1 MAGSSLLL
9 DLRFFLIL
17 ALVVATR
24 TNALSQFVDP
34 DNASV
39 WDLATATSFD
49 VTWTYE

>member
-1 MAGSSLLL
+1 MAGNSLLH
-9 DLRFFLIL
+9 DLRFLLIL

-34 DNASV
+34 SNTSV
-39 WDLATATSFD
+39 WDLTTTTSFD